1 MKKILAIILSV
12 SYLSA
17 CSFLAGSRQKVTVM
31 TNVPTAEIYANGEK
45 VGNGTSVKFKTKRN
59 ENLEIMAKA
68 DGYRPAYKSV
78 DTKLSAVGLLD
89 LAGFFVL
96 IIPIF
101 GLLAP
106 GSKTLTDT
114 NISVELVPAN
124 APQAAA
130 ETETEQE

>member
-17 CSFLAGSRQKVTVM
+17 CSFLAGGKQNVTVM
-31 TNVPTAEIYANGEK
+31 TNVPTAEIYANGEV
-45 VGNGTSVKFKTKRN
+45 VGHGTSAKFRTKRN

-68 DGYRPAYKSV
+68 DGYRPAYKSI
-78 DTKLSAVGLLD
+78 DTKLSAVGILD
-89 LAGFFVL
+89 LAGFFVFL
-96 IIPIF
+96 LPIF

-124 APQAAA
+124 APLAAA